1 MAKLTEEEE
10 ILTFDVSDEAL
21 EIAGSDKTNFTWG
34 VCTLDQPGCFP
45 SIFVGDQNTHGIAAE
60 CRRLVASVS
69 RPEDKQALET
79 LARAWDRIP
88 DEREARL
95 WLDVIT
101 HSTGST
107 KLASALAPAASRCS
121 PQSAAPHRDKL
132 GRKDECRHSQQRAT
146 RRHP

>member
-1 MAKLTEEEE
+1 MEFPATKFNLLREAKRRSMPMAILTEEEE

-45 SIFVGDQNTHGIAAE
+45 SIFVGDQNTHGVAAE

-79 LARAWDRIP
+79 FARAWDRIAE
-88 DEREARL
+88 EREARL
-95 WLDVIT
+95 LKQIDGDTLI
-101 HSTGST
+101 
-107 KLASALAPAASRCS
+107 
-121 PQSAAPHRDKL
+121 D
-132 GRKDECRHSQQRAT
+132 
-146 RRHP
+146 